1 MISLYAG
8 RLLLVCSRADRNWH
22 ARVVL
27 GPRAEHQLEADTGTV
42 QLQEALLRAQSI
54 FRAAMI
60 QLRPADGPRMCWDC
74 LQWDMRQQRCELEL
88 PEAKRSGGR
97 FAPRCEMFDVAV
109 RSSD

>member
-22 ARVVL
+22 AKVVL
-27 GPRAEHQLEADTGTV
+27 GPRPELQIDADTGTV

-54 FRAAMI
+54 YRAAVT
-60 QLRPADGPRMCWDC
+60 QLRPPEAGRMCWDC
-74 LQWDMRQQRCELEL
+74 LQWDMRRQGCDLNL

-97 FAPRCEMFDVAV
+97 YAPRCEMFEPAI
-109 RSSD
+109 RSAD

>member
-8 RLLLVCSRADRNWH
+8 RLLLVCSRADRTWH

-54 FRAAMI
+54 FRAAVV
-60 QLRPADGPRMCWDC
+60 QLRPEPNRMCWDC
-74 LQWDMRQQRCELEL
+74 LQWDMRVQSCALNL

-97 FAPRCEMFDVAV
+97 YAPRCEMFEPAI
-109 RSSD
+109 RSAD